1 MRAPLWVI
9 IGVGLLSAFN
19 GLGALGVMAALP
31 TLRDL
36 PLGVPLVVLLGVPLL
51 WSVVFALLC
60 FGICVRWQHAWRFFA
75 PLLSAYALSR
85 LALALLAQSDYDQG
99 RLGAQAALTVLFSGA
114 VWWYAWR
121 KRGLGKHR

>member
-1 MRAPLWVI
+1 
-9 IGVGLLSAFN
+9 
-19 GLGALGVMAALP
+19 MAALP
-31 TLRDL
+31 TLRAL
-36 PLGVPLVVLLGVPLL
+36 PLRVPLVVLVGVPLL

-60 FGICVRWQHAWRFFA
+60 FGIAVRWRQAGRLFA

-99 RLGAQAALTVLFSGA
+99 RFGAQAALTVLFIGA

-121 KRGLGKHR
+121 KRGLGKHG